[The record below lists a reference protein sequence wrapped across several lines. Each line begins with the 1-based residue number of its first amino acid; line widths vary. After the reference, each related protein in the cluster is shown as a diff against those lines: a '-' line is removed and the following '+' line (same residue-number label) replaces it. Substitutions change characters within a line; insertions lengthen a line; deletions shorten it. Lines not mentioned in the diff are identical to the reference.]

1 MVLLRLVALLLA
13 VTCATGE
20 ASAKINS
27 IKTVLPEPH
36 ATAAGRSRAGSPQV
50 YPCSSDLACGER
62 SFCHAPSRNPAPKS
76 CHACRRR
83 AKPCRRDAMCCPG
96 NHCSNNVCTPLY
108 DRGASHR
115 IPAVEENH
123 RKKVG
128 WRTKTHTKLPTIK
141 GHTGDPCLRTSDCSE
156 GHCCARHFW
165 GRICKLVLKQGEV
178 CTRHRRKEHLR
189 LELFQRCDCGEGL
202 ACKSHLPVQRS
213 PRSLSSTPSST
224 LSSTPSPRAHL
235 ASTVAVAARGRL
247 HLCQGK

>member
-36 ATAAGRSRAGSPQV
+36 ATAAGRSRAGSPQVNIFYLKYDNVRNFTSNYCKPV

-123 RKKVG
+123 RKKCC
-128 WRTKTHTKLPTIK
+128 PPPP

-213 PRSLSSTPSST
+213 PRSLSVTQPIKI
-224 LSSTPSPRAHL
+224 LLYPC
-235 ASTVAVAARGRL
+235 VF
-247 HLCQGK
+247 

>member
-1 MVLLRLVALLLA
+1 DGDLFIVCD
-13 VTCATGE
+13 TCFLG
-20 ASAKINS
+20 NS
-27 IKTVLPEPH
+27 FKGLNKTILDNYC
-36 ATAAGRSRAGSPQV
+36 TLDRV

-202 ACKSHLPVQRS
+202 IKW
-213 PRSLSSTPSST
+213 SSKPY
-224 LSSTPSPRAHL
+224 
-235 ASTVAVAARGRL
+235 L
-247 HLCQGK
+247 HLT